1 MLDIEDLHVKVGDR
15 EVLHDV
21 NLRIKEGETH
31 VLMGPNGSGK
41 SYLAHDNNGICKLH
55 GHKRDDI
62 I

>member
-1 MLDIEDLHVKVGDR
+1 MLDIEDLHVRVGDR

-41 SYLAHDNNGICKLH
+41 STLLMTIMGFANYTVT
-55 GHKRDDI
+55 
-62 I
+62 